1 MTVVHFSLKGSIV
14 KKRKKVLSMVTGIFS
29 LLSISL
35 LYILI
40 SKNSGTLPPLKDKS
54 GRAIAGS
61 ISEKIWIEVNGMQQG
76 MFIRSENPRNPVL
89 LYVHGGP
96 GTPMLQFVSY
106 LEKIKNP
113 VPLEKYF
120 TICYWDQRGSG
131 MSYSR
136 KTDAS
141 SMTIDTMVKDT
152 HEVTEYLKNRFGQ
165 NKIYLLGHSWG
176 SYLGVKTIEQ
186 YPEDYFAYIGV
197 GQISDQKKSERL
209 AYQYMMDHAKKIN
222 DEKTIA
228 ALGKFDP
235 TEPHFPLVNE
245 EGHLLDYLMA
255 RSTALIKYGIGHIH
269 EGLRAGLT
277 FKSMVFRA
285 LFSFKGYTISEKV
298 KWFLGA
304 DFSMVHLFPVLLDD
318 NLFVSS
324 TKFDIPF
331 YIVQGVYDYQVSQT
345 LAEKYVE
352 AIDAPH
358 KEFILFENSAHSPNL
373 EEPER
378 FNLIMQEIDAQC
390 RKRQKG

>member
-1 MTVVHFSLKGSIV
+1 MIYGAYSFLLIMVICILIV
-14 KKRKKVLSMVTGIFS
+14 KFKS
-29 LLSISL
+29 
-35 LYILI
+35 
-40 SKNSGTLPPLKDKS
+40 SGNLPPLKDQSKQE
-54 GRAIAGS
+54 IEGS
-61 ISEKIWIEVNGMQQG
+61 ISEKIWIEVNGLQQG

-96 GTPMLQFVSY
+96 GTPMLQFISY
-106 LEKIKNP
+106 LEKIKKTIA
-113 VPLEKYF
+113 LEKYF
-120 TICYWDQRGSG
+120 TVCYWDQRGSG

-141 SMTIDTMVKDT
+141 SMTIETMVKDT
-152 HEVTEYLKNRFGQ
+152 HEVTEYLKKRFKQ

-197 GQISDQKKSERL
+197 GQISNQKMSERL
-209 AYQYMMDHAKKIN
+209 AYYYMMDHAKKIA
-222 DEKTIA
+222 DEETIA
-228 ALGKFDP
+228 TLKNFDP
-235 TEPHFPLVNE
+235 EESLFPFIKE
-245 EGHLLDYLMA
+245 KGHQLDYLMA
-255 RSTALIKYGIGHIH
+255 RSNTLIKYGIGHLH
-269 EGLRAGLT
+269 DGLPEGLT
-277 FKSMVFRA
+277 FKSMVIKS

-304 DFSMVHLFPVLLDD
+304 DFSMVHLFPVLLND

-324 TKFDIPF
+324 LTFDIPF
-331 YIVQGVYDYQVSQT
+331 YIVQGAYDYQVSQD
-345 LAEKYVE
+345 LAQEYLG
-352 AIDAPH
+352 ALDAPH

-390 RKRQKG
+390 RTQSNW